1 MRVDCTM
8 PLPKSYTLSYK
19 SLGALLV
26 DNKVITQEQLNQAL
40 DRQREKGG
48 LLGDVI
54 VEMGLASEVQV
65 LGALAQQLNIP
76 HLTPDE
82 VIFID
87 PEVIRLVPDRIARQC
102 MAIPLSIRDNTLTVA
117 MVNPF
122 DIIAIDDLRTITKY
136 KINTAIISKSG
147 LETLLN
153 RFYGTGGP
161 ESSLEDVLKDVS
173 ETHLELK
180 RELDEER
187 EVNLERLREQVEEAP
202 IVKLVDYII
211 SNAINERASDIHIEP
226 QEKRLNIRYRIDG
239 VLHDIISPGK
249 ALQMAICSRI
259 KIMSNMDIAE
269 RRLPQD
275 GRFTIKQGEV
285 DLRVSTL
292 PTVFGEKVVMR
303 LLEKGALSLD
313 LDSLGFADDQ
323 LGIFRRYIKNP
334 HGMVLLTGPTGS
346 GKTTTLYSA
355 LTEIKSS
362 QTNIVTVEDPVEY
375 QIKGIYQ
382 VQANP
387 KIGLTFA
394 NGLRYILRQDPDIIM
409 VGEIRDLETA
419 EMAIRSALTGHLVFS
434 TLHTNDAVG
443 TIVRLINMGVEP
455 YLVCSS
461 LHLAVAQRLVRRICP
476 QCKESYKPSKEVL
489 RSLGIDGKPMQK
501 GLLFYHGK
509 GCRRCKDTGY
519 FGRTAI
525 CEMLEMKGL
534 VRNSIL
540 NGADIDG
547 IRQVAIEMGMTT
559 LRENG
564 LQKVRDG
571 ITTPEE
577 VLRATIEED

>member
-1 MRVDCTM
+1 MA
-8 PLPKSYTLSYK
+8 LPKSYTLSYK

-26 DNKVITQEQLNQAL
+26 DNKVITQEQLNKAL

-48 LLGDVI
+48 LLGDII

-65 LGALAQQLNIP
+65 LTALAQQLNIP

-82 VIFID
+82 IIFID
-87 PEVIRLVPDRIARQC
+87 PEVIRLVPERIARHC
-102 MAIPLSIRDNTLTVA
+102 MAIPLSIRENILTVA

-122 DIIAIDDLRTITKY
+122 DIIAIDDIRTITNH

-147 LETLLN
+147 LDTLLN
-153 RFYGTGGP
+153 RFYGTGGQ

-202 IVKLVDYII
+202 IVKLVDYVI

-226 QEKRLNIRYRIDG
+226 QEIRLSIRYRIDG
-239 VLHDIISPGK
+239 VLHDIISPAK
-249 ALQMAICSRI
+249 ALQMAIVSRI

-275 GRFTIKQGEV
+275 GRFTIKQGFREV

-303 LLEKGALSLD
+303 LLEKGSLSLD
-313 LDSLGFADDQ
+313 LDSLGFGEGQ
-323 LGIFRRYIKNP
+323 LQVFRGYISKP
-334 HGMVLLTGPTGS
+334 YGMVLLTGPTGS

-355 LTEIKSS
+355 LTEIKST

-394 NGLRYILRQDPDIIM
+394 NGLRHILRQDPDIIM

-443 TIVRLINMGVEP
+443 TILRLINMGVEP
-455 YLVCSS
+455 FLVCSS
-461 LHLAVAQRLVRRICP
+461 LNLALAQRLVRKICP
-476 QCKESYKPSKEVL
+476 SCKESYGPTKQVL
-489 RSLGIDGKPMQK
+489 RSLGIDGKPQED
-501 GLLFYHGK
+501 LVFHHGT

-519 FGRTAI
+519 YGRTAI
-525 CEMLEMKGL
+525 CEILEMKAP
-534 VRNSIL
+534 VRNAIL
-540 NGADIDG
+540 NGADIEG
-547 IRQVAIEMGMTT
+547 IRQVANEIGMTT
-559 LRENG
+559 LRESC
-564 LQKVRDG
+564 LQKVLDR

>member
-1 MRVDCTM
+1 MAIA
-8 PLPKSYTLSYK
+8 KSYTLSYK
-19 SLGALLV
+19 SLGSLLV
-26 DNKVITQEQLNQAL
+26 DNKVITQEQLNKAL

-65 LGALAQQLNIP
+65 LTALAQQLNIP
-76 HLTPDE
+76 HLTPE
-82 VIFID
+82 EIISID
-87 PEVIRLVPDRIARQC
+87 PEAIRLVPERIARQC

-117 MVNPF
+117 MMNPF
-122 DIIAIDDLRTITKY
+122 DIIAIDDLRTITNY

-153 RFYGTGGP
+153 QFYGTGGP

-239 VLHDIISPGK
+239 VLHDIISPAK
-249 ALQMAICSRI
+249 VLQMAIVSRI

-275 GRFTIKQGEV
+275 GRFTIKQGFREV

-303 LLEKGALSLD
+303 LLEKGSLSLD
-313 LDSLGFADDQ
+313 MDSLGFSDEQ
-323 LGIFRRYIKNP
+323 LTIFRRYITKP
-334 HGMVLLTGPTGS
+334 YGMVLLTGPTGS

-394 NGLRYILRQDPDIIM
+394 SGLRHILRQDPDIIM

-434 TLHTNDAVG
+434 TLHTNDAIG
-443 TIVRLINMGVEP
+443 TIVRLINMGVES

-461 LHLAVAQRLVRRICP
+461 LSLTVAQRLVRKICP
-476 QCKESYKPSKEVL
+476 HCKESYTPTKEVIQG
-489 RSLGIDGKPMQK
+489 LGMDGKAQK
-501 GLLFYHGK
+501 GMLFNRGK

-519 FGRTAI
+519 YGRTAI
-525 CEMLEMKGL
+525 CEVLEMKAPI
-534 VRNSIL
+534 RNAIL
-540 NGADIDG
+540 NGADIEM
-547 IRQVAIEMGMTT
+547 IRQAALKLGMST
-559 LRENG
+559 LRESG
-564 LQKVRDG
+564 LQKVEGG

>member
-1 MRVDCTM
+1 MT
-8 PLPKSYTLSYK
+8 KSYTLSYK

-26 DNKVITQEQLNQAL
+26 DNKVITQDHLNRAL

-48 LLGDVI
+48 LLGDII
-54 VEMGLASEVQV
+54 VEMGFASEAQV
-65 LGALAQQLNIP
+65 LSALAQQLNIQY
-76 HLTPDE
+76 LMPDE

-87 PEVIRLVPDRIARQC
+87 PEIIRLVPERMARQC
-102 MAIPLSIRDNTLTVA
+102 MAIPLSIQDSVLTVA

-122 DIIAIDDLRTITKY
+122 DIIAIDDLRTVTNH

-153 RFYGTGGP
+153 RFYGSRGP

-180 RELDEER
+180 SEMDEER

-239 VLHDIISPGK
+239 VLHDIIGPAK
-249 ALQMAICSRI
+249 ALQMAIVSRI

-275 GRFTIKQGEV
+275 GRFTIKQGFREV
-285 DLRVSTL
+285 DLRISTL

-313 LDSLGFADDQ
+313 MDNLGFADEQ
-323 LGIFRRYIKNP
+323 LKLFRRYIRNP
-334 HGMVLLTGPTGS
+334 HGMILLTGPTGS

-355 LTEIKSS
+355 LSEIKSS

-394 NGLRYILRQDPDIIM
+394 NGLRFILRQDPDIIM

-461 LHLAVAQRLVRRICP
+461 LTLAVAQRLVRKVCP
-476 QCKESYKPSKEVL
+476 YCKETYRPSKEL
-489 RSLGIDGKPMQK
+489 LQSLGMDGKPQK
-501 GLLFYHGK
+501 GLLFSQGK
-509 GCRRCKDTGY
+509 GCRKCKETGY

-525 CEMLEMKGL
+525 CEILELRGPI
-534 VRNSIL
+534 RNAIL
-540 NGADIDG
+540 NGADIEG
-547 IRQVAIEMGMTT
+547 IRQVSVGMGMST

-564 LQKVRDG
+564 LHKVQEG

-577 VLRATIEED
+577 VLRATIEQD

>member
-1 MRVDCTM
+1 MAS
-8 PLPKSYTLSYK
+8 PKSYTLSYK

-26 DNKVITQEQLNQAL
+26 ENKVITQEQIEKAL
-40 DRQREKGG
+40 DRQRKKGG
-48 LLGDVI
+48 LLGDII
-54 VEMGLASEVQV
+54 VEMGLASETQV
-65 LGALAQQLNIP
+65 LTALAQQLNIP
-76 HLTPDE
+76 HLTPDD
-82 VIFID
+82 VIID
-87 PEVIRLVPDRIARQC
+87 LETIRLVPERMARQR
-102 MAIPLSIRDNTLTVA
+102 MVIPISRDDNALTVA

-122 DIIAIDDLRTITKY
+122 DIIAIDDLRTITNL

-147 LETLLN
+147 LETLIN
-153 RFYGTGGP
+153 RFYGANGP

-180 RELDEER
+180 RELDDER

-226 QEKRLNIRYRIDG
+226 QEARLSIRYRIDG
-239 VLHDIISPGK
+239 VLHDIISPAK
-249 ALQMAICSRI
+249 PLQMAIVSRI

-275 GRFTIKQGEV
+275 GRFTIKQGFREV

-303 LLEKGALSLD
+303 LLEKGTLSLD
-313 LDSLGFADDQ
+313 IDSLGFGDSH
-323 LGIFRRYIKNP
+323 LRIFRDYISKP

-355 LTEIKSS
+355 LTEIKST

-461 LHLAVAQRLVRRICP
+461 LSLAVAQRLVRKICP
-476 QCKESYKPSKEVL
+476 HCKESYRPTKEMS
-489 RSLGIDGKPMQK
+489 RSLGIEGKPEK
-501 GLLFYHGK
+501 DLLFHRGK
-509 GCRRCKDTGY
+509 GCHKCKGTGHY
-519 FGRTAI
+519 GRTAI
-525 CEMLEMKGL
+525 CEMLEMKAQ
-534 VRNSIL
+534 VRNAIL
-540 NGADIDG
+540 NGADIEG
-547 IRQVAIEMGMTT
+547 MSNVAIELGMNT
-559 LRENG
+559 LRESG
-564 LQKVRDG
+564 LQKVKDG
-571 ITTPEE
+571 VTTPEE
-577 VLRATIEED
+577 VLRVTIEED

>member
-1 MRVDCTM
+1 MA
-8 PLPKSYTLSYK
+8 LPKSYTLSYK

-26 DNKVITQEQLNQAL
+26 ENKVISADQLDKAL

-54 VEMGLASEVQV
+54 VEMGLASETQV
-65 LGALAQQLNIP
+65 LTALAEQLNIP
-76 HLTPDE
+76 HLTPDD
-82 VIFID
+82 VVFID
-87 PEVIRLVPDRIARQC
+87 PEVIRLVPERMARQR
-102 MAIPLSIRDNTLTVA
+102 MVLPVSLDDTALTVA

-122 DIIAIDDLRTITKY
+122 DIIAIDDLRTITNF

-147 LETLLN
+147 LEALIN
-153 RFYGTGGP
+153 RFYGTEGR

-173 ETHLELK
+173 ETPLELK
-180 RELDEER
+180 SDFDEER

-202 IVKLVDYII
+202 IVKLVDYVI

-226 QEKRLNIRYRIDG
+226 QETRLSIRYRIDG
-239 VLHDIISPGK
+239 VLHDIITPAK
-249 ALQMAICSRI
+249 ALQMAIISRI
-259 KIMSNMDIAE
+259 KIMSNMNIAE

-275 GRFTIKQGEV
+275 GRFTIKQGFREV

-303 LLEKGALSLD
+303 LLEKGSLSLD
-313 LDSLGFADDQ
+313 MDSLGFPGDQ
-323 LGIFRRYIKNP
+323 LEIFRGYISKP

-375 QIKGIYQ
+375 QIGGVYQ

-394 NGLRYILRQDPDIIM
+394 NGLRHILRQDPDIIM

-461 LHLAVAQRLVRRICP
+461 LALAVAQRLVRKICSH
-476 QCKESYKPSKEVL
+476 CKESYKPTKEVL
-489 RSLGIDGKPMQK
+489 KSLGIDGKPEK
-501 GLLFYHGK
+501 DLLFHRGK
-509 GCRRCKDTGY
+509 GCNRCKATGY
-519 FGRTAI
+519 YGRTAI
-525 CEMLEMKGL
+525 CEMMEMKGP
-534 VRNSIL
+534 VRNAIL
-540 NGADIDG
+540 NGADIEGMRDAA
-547 IRQVAIEMGMTT
+547 REMGMTS

-564 LQKVRDG
+564 LQKVRNG

>member
-1 MRVDCTM
+1 MT
-8 PLPKSYTLSYK
+8 KSYTLSYK

-26 DNKVITQEQLNQAL
+26 DNKVITQDHLNRAL

-48 LLGDVI
+48 LLGDNI
-54 VEMGLASEVQV
+54 VEMGFASEAQV
-65 LGALAQQLNIP
+65 LSALAQQLNIQY
-76 HLTPDE
+76 LMPDE

-87 PEVIRLVPDRIARQC
+87 PEIIRLVPERMARQC
-102 MAIPLSIRDNTLTVA
+102 MAIPLSIQDSVLTVA

-122 DIIAIDDLRTITKY
+122 DIIAIDDLRTVTNH

-153 RFYGTGGP
+153 RFYGSRGP

-180 RELDEER
+180 SEMDEER

-239 VLHDIISPGK
+239 VLHDIIGPAK
-249 ALQMAICSRI
+249 ALQMAIVSRI

-275 GRFTIKQGEV
+275 GRFTIKQGFREV
-285 DLRVSTL
+285 DLRISTL

-313 LDSLGFADDQ
+313 MDNLGFADEQ
-323 LGIFRRYIKNP
+323 LKLFRRYIRNP
-334 HGMVLLTGPTGS
+334 HGMILLTGPTGS

-355 LTEIKSS
+355 LSEIKSS

-394 NGLRYILRQDPDIIM
+394 NGLRFILRQDPDIIM

-461 LHLAVAQRLVRRICP
+461 LTLAVAQRLIRKVCP
-476 QCKESYKPSKEVL
+476 YCKETYRPSKELL
-489 RSLGIDGKPMQK
+489 RSLGMDGKPQK
-501 GLLFYHGK
+501 GLLFSQGK
-509 GCRRCKDTGY
+509 GCRRCKETGY

-525 CEMLEMKGL
+525 CEILELKGPI
-534 VRNSIL
+534 RNAIL
-540 NGADIDG
+540 NGADIEG
-547 IRQVAIEMGMTT
+547 IRQISVTMGMST

-564 LQKVRDG
+564 LHKVQEG

>member
-1 MRVDCTM
+1 MAH
-8 PLPKSYTLSYK
+8 PKSYTLSYK
-19 SLGALLV
+19 SLGTLLV
-26 DNKVITQEQLNQAL
+26 ENKVITEEQLNKAL

-48 LLGDVI
+48 LLGDII
-54 VEMGLASEVQV
+54 VEMGLTSESQV
-65 LGALAQQLNIP
+65 LGALAQQLNIQ
-76 HLTPDE
+76 HLIADE
-82 VIFID
+82 VVVID
-87 PEVIRLVPDRIARQC
+87 PEVIRLVPERIARQC
-102 MAIPLSIRDNTLTVA
+102 MAIPISIKDNTLTVA

-122 DIIAIDDLRTITKY
+122 DIVTIDDLRTITDH

-153 RFYGTGGP
+153 RFYGTSGQ

-180 RELDEER
+180 REVDEER

-202 IVKLVDYII
+202 IVKLVDYVI
-211 SNAINERASDIHIEP
+211 SNAINERGSDIHIEP
-226 QEKRLNIRYRIDG
+226 QENRLSIRYRIDG
-239 VLHDIISPGK
+239 VLHDIISPAK
-249 ALQMAICSRI
+249 ALQMAIVSRI
-259 KIMSNMDIAE
+259 KIMANMDIAE

-275 GRFTIKQGEV
+275 GRFTIKQGFREV

-313 LDSLGFADDQ
+313 LDSLGFGGGQ
-323 LGIFRRYIKNP
+323 LEIFRRYITNP

-362 QTNIVTVEDPVEY
+362 RTNIVTVEDPVEY

-443 TIVRLINMGVEP
+443 TIVRLINMGLEP

-461 LHLAVAQRLVRRICP
+461 LSLTVAQRLVRKICP
-476 QCKESYKPSKEVL
+476 HCKESYRPTKEVL
-489 RSLGIDGKPMQK
+489 RSLGMDGEPQK

-509 GCRRCKDTGY
+509 GCRKCKDTNY
-519 FGRTAI
+519 YGRTAI
-525 CEMLEMKGL
+525 CEILEMKAP
-534 VRNSIL
+534 VRNAIL

-547 IRQVAIEMGMTT
+547 IRHVAHEMGMTT
-559 LRENG
+559 LRESG

-577 VLRATIEED
+577 VLKATIEED

>member
-1 MRVDCTM
+1 MAI
-8 PLPKSYTLSYK
+8 PKSYTLSYK

-26 DNKVITQEQLNQAL
+26 EDRVITQDQLNKAL
-40 DRQREKGG
+40 ERQRDKGG
-48 LLGDVI
+48 LLGDI
-54 VEMGLASEVQV
+54 IIEMGLASEGQV
-65 LGALAQQLNIP
+65 LSALARQLNIP

-82 VIFID
+82 VTFIE
-87 PEVIRLVPDRIARQC
+87 PEVLRLVPERMARKC
-102 MAIPLSIRDNTLTVA
+102 LAIPLQVEDNALTVG

-122 DIIAIDDLRTITKY
+122 DIIAIDDLRTITNY
-136 KINTAIISKSG
+136 KINTGIISKSG
-147 LETLLN
+147 LETLIN
-153 RFYGTGGP
+153 RFYGSSSH
-161 ESSLEDVLKDVS
+161 EASLEDVLKDVS

-202 IVKLVDYII
+202 IVKLVDYVI

-226 QEKRLNIRYRIDG
+226 QEARLSIRYRIDG
-239 VLHDIISPGK
+239 VLHDIITPAK
-249 ALQMAICSRI
+249 ALQMAIISRI
-259 KIMSNMDIAE
+259 KIMSNMNIAE

-275 GRFTIKQGEV
+275 GRFTIKQGYREV

-292 PTVFGEKVVMR
+292 PTFFGEKVVMR
-303 LLEKGALSLD
+303 LLEKGSLSLD
-313 LDSLGFADDQ
+313 MDSLGFAADQ
-323 LGIFRRYIKNP
+323 LEAFRQYISKP

-355 LTEIKSS
+355 LSEIKSS
-362 QTNIVTVEDPVEY
+362 RTNIVTVEDPVEY

-394 NGLRYILRQDPDIIM
+394 NGLRHILRQDPDIIM

-434 TLHTNDAVG
+434 TLHTNDSVG

-461 LHLAVAQRLVRRICP
+461 LSLAVAQRLVRKICP
-476 QCKESYKPSKEVL
+476 HCKESYNPTKQLL
-489 RSLGIDGKPMQK
+489 RSLGMDGKAQK
-501 GLLFYHGK
+501 DLVFHHGT
-509 GCRRCKDTGY
+509 GCHRCKETGY
-519 FGRTAI
+519 YGRTAI
-525 CEMLEMKGL
+525 CEILEMKTTI
-534 VRNSIL
+534 RNAVL
-540 NGADIDG
+540 NGADIEG
-547 IRQVAIEMGMTT
+547 MRQAAREIGMSG
-559 LRENG
+559 LRESG
-564 LQKVRDG
+564 LQKVRNG

>member
-1 MRVDCTM
+1 MAH
-8 PLPKSYTLSYK
+8 PKSYTLSYK

-26 DNKVITQEQLNQAL
+26 ENKVFTQEQLDKAL
-40 DRQREKGG
+40 DRQRKKGG
-48 LLGDVI
+48 LLGDI
-54 VEMGLASEVQV
+54 IIEMGLASEGQV
-65 LGALAQQLNIP
+65 LGALAQQLSIP

-82 VIFID
+82 VVFID
-87 PEVIRLVPDRIARQC
+87 PEVIRLVPERMARQS
-102 MAIPLSIRDNTLTVA
+102 MAIPVSIRDNTLTVA

-122 DIIAIDDLRTITKY
+122 DIIAIDDLRTITNY

-147 LETLLN
+147 LEALIN
-153 RFYGTGGP
+153 RFYGISDR
-161 ESSLEDVLKDVS
+161 ESNLEDVLKDVS

-180 RELDEER
+180 KEFDDER

-226 QEKRLNIRYRIDG
+226 QETRLSIRYRIDG
-239 VLHDIISPGK
+239 VLHDIISPAK
-249 ALQMAICSRI
+249 ALQMAIGSRI

-275 GRFTIKQGEV
+275 GRFTIKQGFREV

-292 PTVFGEKVVMR
+292 PTIFGEKVVMR
-303 LLEKGALSLD
+303 LLEKGSLSLD
-313 LDSLGFADDQ
+313 IHSLGFGDGQ
-323 LGIFRRYIKNP
+323 LEIFRSYISKP

-461 LHLAVAQRLVRRICP
+461 LSLAVAQRLVRKICP
-476 QCKESYKPSKEVL
+476 HCKESYKPTKEVL
-489 RSLGIDGKPMQK
+489 RSLGVDEKPQK
-501 GLLFYHGK
+501 NLLFHQGK
-509 GCRRCKDTGY
+509 GCHRCKGTGY
-519 FGRTAI
+519 YGRTAI
-525 CEMLEMKGL
+525 CEILEMKAP
-534 VRNSIL
+534 VRNAIL
-540 NGADIDG
+540 NGADIEG
-547 IRQVAIEMGMTT
+547 MRQVALELGMTT
-559 LRENG
+559 LREGG
-564 LQKVRDG
+564 LQRVRDG

>member
-1 MRVDCTM
+1 MA
-8 PLPKSYTLSYK
+8 LPKSYTLSYK

-26 DNKVITQEQLNQAL
+26 DNKVVTQEQLNQAL

-65 LGALAQQLNIP
+65 LAALAQQLNIP

-82 VIFID
+82 VVFID
-87 PEVIRLVPDRIARQC
+87 PEIIKLVPDRIARQC

-122 DIIAIDDLRTITKY
+122 DIIAIDDLRTITNY

-153 RFYGTGGP
+153 RFYGTSGP
-161 ESSLEDVLKDVS
+161 ESTLEDVLKDVS

-180 RELDEER
+180 KELDEER

-275 GRFTIKQGEV
+275 GRFTIKQGYREV

-303 LLEKGALSLD
+303 LLEKGSLSLD
-313 LDSLGFADDQ
+313 LDSLGFGDDQ
-323 LGIFRRYIKNP
+323 LGVFRRYIVNP

-461 LHLAVAQRLVRRICP
+461 LNLAVAQRLVRKICP
-476 QCKESYKPSKEVL
+476 QCKEAYKPSKEVL
-489 RSLGIDGKPMQK
+489 RSLGLDGKPMQK

-525 CEMLEMKGL
+525 CEMLEMKAL

>member
-1 MRVDCTM
+1 MT
-8 PLPKSYTLSYK
+8 KSYTLSYK

-26 DNKVITQEQLNQAL
+26 DNKVMTQEHLNRAL

-48 LLGDVI
+48 LLGDII
-54 VEMGLASEVQV
+54 VEMGFASESQV
-65 LGALAQQLNIP
+65 LTALAQQLNIQY
-76 HLTPDE
+76 LMPDE
-82 VIFID
+82 VIYID
-87 PEVIRLVPDRIARQC
+87 PEIIRLVPERIARQC
-102 MAIPLSIRDNTLTVA
+102 MAIPLSIQDSVLTVA

-122 DIIAIDDLRTITKY
+122 DIIAIDDLRTVTNHKV
-136 KINTAIISKSG
+136 NTAIISKSG

-153 RFYGTGGP
+153 RFYGTRGQ

-180 RELDEER
+180 SELDEER

-239 VLHDIISPGK
+239 VLHDIIGPAK
-249 ALQMAICSRI
+249 ALQMAIVSRI

-275 GRFTIKQGEV
+275 GRFTIKQGFREV
-285 DLRVSTL
+285 DLRISTL

-313 LDSLGFADDQ
+313 MNNLGFADEQ
-323 LGIFRRYIKNP
+323 LKLFRKYIVNP
-334 HGMVLLTGPTGS
+334 HGMILLTGPTGS

-355 LTEIKSS
+355 LSEIKSS

-443 TIVRLINMGVEP
+443 TIVRLINMGVES

-461 LHLAVAQRLVRRICP
+461 LTLAVAQRLVRKVCP
-476 QCKESYKPSKEVL
+476 YCKETYSPTKELL
-489 RSLGIDGKPMQK
+489 RSLRMDGKPQK
-501 GLLFYHGK
+501 GLLFSRGK

-519 FGRTAI
+519 YGRTAI
-525 CEMLEMKGL
+525 CEILELKAP
-534 VRNSIL
+534 VRNAIL
-540 NGADIDG
+540 NGADIEG
-547 IRQVAIEMGMTT
+547 MRQVSVGMGMTT
-559 LRENG
+559 LRESG
-564 LQKVRDG
+564 LQKVHEG

>member
-1 MRVDCTM
+1 MT
-8 PLPKSYTLSYK
+8 KSYTLSYK

-26 DNKVITQEQLNQAL
+26 DNNVITQDHLNRAL

-48 LLGDVI
+48 LLGDII
-54 VEMGLASEVQV
+54 VEMGFASEAQV
-65 LGALAQQLNIP
+65 LSALAQQLNIQY
-76 HLTPDE
+76 LMPDE

-87 PEVIRLVPDRIARQC
+87 PEIIRLVPERMARQC
-102 MAIPLSIRDNTLTVA
+102 MAIPLSIQDSVLTVA

-122 DIIAIDDLRTITKY
+122 DIIAIDDLRTVTNH

-153 RFYGTGGP
+153 RFYGSRGP

-180 RELDEER
+180 SEMDEER

-239 VLHDIISPGK
+239 VLHDIIGPAK
-249 ALQMAICSRI
+249 ALQMAIVSRI

-275 GRFTIKQGEV
+275 GRFTIKQGFREV
-285 DLRVSTL
+285 DLRISTL

-313 LDSLGFADDQ
+313 MDNLGFADEQ
-323 LGIFRRYIKNP
+323 LKLFRRYIRNP
-334 HGMVLLTGPTGS
+334 HGMILLTGPTGS

-355 LTEIKSS
+355 LSEIKSS

-394 NGLRYILRQDPDIIM
+394 NGLRFILRQDPDIIM

-461 LHLAVAQRLVRRICP
+461 LTLAVAQRLVRKVCP
-476 QCKESYKPSKEVL
+476 YCKETYRPSKEL
-489 RSLGIDGKPMQK
+489 LQSLGMDGKPQK
-501 GLLFYHGK
+501 GLLFSQGK
-509 GCRRCKDTGY
+509 GCRKCKETGY

-525 CEMLEMKGL
+525 CEILELRGPI
-534 VRNSIL
+534 RNAIL
-540 NGADIDG
+540 NGADIEG
-547 IRQVAIEMGMTT
+547 IRQVSVGMGMST

-564 LQKVRDG
+564 LHKVQEG

-577 VLRATIEED
+577 VLRATIEQD

>member
-1 MRVDCTM
+1 MA
-8 PLPKSYTLSYK
+8 LPKSYTLSYK

-26 DNKVITQEQLNQAL
+26 DNKVITQEQLNKAL
-40 DRQREKGG
+40 DRQRGKGG

-54 VEMGLASEVQV
+54 VEMGLATEVQV
-65 LGALAQQLNIP
+65 LTALAQQLNIP
-76 HLTPDE
+76 YLTPNE

-87 PEVIRLVPDRIARQC
+87 PEVIRLVPERIARVC

-122 DIIAIDDLRTITKY
+122 DIIAIDDIRTITNY

-153 RFYGTGGP
+153 RFYGTGGQD
-161 ESSLEDVLKDVS
+161 SSLEDVLKDVS

-180 RELDEER
+180 REHDEER

-226 QEKRLNIRYRIDG
+226 QEARLSIRYRIDG
-239 VLHDIISPGK
+239 VLHDIITPAK
-249 ALQMAICSRI
+249 ALQMAIGSRI

-275 GRFTIKQGEV
+275 GRFTIKQGFREV

-303 LLEKGALSLD
+303 LLEKGTLSLD
-313 LDSLGFADDQ
+313 MDSLGFSDNQ
-323 LGIFRRYIKNP
+323 LKLFRSYIQNP

-461 LHLAVAQRLVRRICP
+461 LSLAVAQRLVRKVCP
-476 QCKESYKPSKEVL
+476 HCKEPYTPTKELL
-489 RSLGIDGKPMQK
+489 RSLGMDGKPQK
-501 GLLFYHGK
+501 GLSFNRGK

-519 FGRTAI
+519 YGRTAI
-525 CEMLEMKGL
+525 CEMLEVKAP
-534 VRNSIL
+534 VRNAII
-540 NGADIDG
+540 NGADIEG
-547 IRQVAIEMGMTT
+547 IRHLAHELGMTT
-559 LRENG
+559 LRESG

-577 VLRATIEED
+577 VLKATIEED

>member
-1 MRVDCTM
+1 MAIA
-8 PLPKSYTLSYK
+8 KSYTLSYK
-19 SLGALLV
+19 SLGSLLV
-26 DNKVITQEQLNQAL
+26 DNKVITQEQLNKAL

-65 LGALAQQLNIP
+65 LTALAQQLNIP
-76 HLTPDE
+76 HLTPE
-82 VIFID
+82 EIISID
-87 PEVIRLVPDRIARQC
+87 PEAIRLVPERIARQC

-117 MVNPF
+117 MMNPF
-122 DIIAIDDLRTITKY
+122 DIIAIDDLRTITNY

-153 RFYGTGGP
+153 QFYGTGGP

-239 VLHDIISPGK
+239 VLHDIISPAK
-249 ALQMAICSRI
+249 VLQMAIVSRI

-275 GRFTIKQGEV
+275 GRFTIKQGFREV

-303 LLEKGALSLD
+303 LLEKGSLSLD
-313 LDSLGFADDQ
+313 MDSLGFSDEQ
-323 LGIFRRYIKNP
+323 LTIFRRYITKP

-394 NGLRYILRQDPDIIM
+394 SGLRHILRQDPDIIM

-434 TLHTNDAVG
+434 TLHTNDAIG
-443 TIVRLINMGVEP
+443 TIVRLINMGVES

-461 LHLAVAQRLVRRICP
+461 LSLTVAQRLVRKICP
-476 QCKESYKPSKEVL
+476 HCKESYTPTKEVIQG
-489 RSLGIDGKPMQK
+489 LGMDGKAQK
-501 GLLFYHGK
+501 GMLFNRGK

-519 FGRTAI
+519 YGRTAI
-525 CEMLEMKGL
+525 CEVLEMKAPI
-534 VRNSIL
+534 RNAIL
-540 NGADIDG
+540 NGADIEM
-547 IRQVAIEMGMTT
+547 IRQAALTLGMST
-559 LRENG
+559 LRESG
-564 LQKVRDG
+564 LKKVEGG

>member
-1 MRVDCTM
+1 MAS
-8 PLPKSYTLSYK
+8 PKSYTLSYK

-26 DNKVITQEQLNQAL
+26 ENKVITQEQLEKAL
-40 DRQREKGG
+40 DRQRKKGG
-48 LLGDVI
+48 LLGDII
-54 VEMGLASEVQV
+54 VEMGLTSEIQV
-65 LGALAQQLNIP
+65 LVALAQQLNIP

-87 PEVIRLVPDRIARQC
+87 PEVIRLVPERIARQR
-102 MAIPLSIRDNTLTVA
+102 MAIPLSLEDNNNLTVA

-122 DIIAIDDLRTITKY
+122 DIIAIDDLRTITNY
-136 KINTAIISKSG
+136 KINTAIISRSG
-147 LETLLN
+147 LEILIN
-153 RFYGTGGP
+153 RFYGASGV

-180 RELDEER
+180 KELDDER

-226 QEKRLNIRYRIDG
+226 QETRLSIRYRIDG
-239 VLHDIISPGK
+239 VLHDIISPAK
-249 ALQMAICSRI
+249 PLHMAIVSRI

-275 GRFTIKQGEV
+275 GRFTIKQGFREV

-292 PTVFGEKVVMR
+292 PTIFGEKVVMR
-303 LLEKGALSLD
+303 LLEKGSLSLD
-313 LDSLGFADDQ
+313 MDGLGFGSGQ
-323 LGIFRRYIKNP
+323 LEIFRNYISKP

-355 LTEIKSS
+355 LTEIKST

-461 LHLAVAQRLVRRICP
+461 LSLAVAQRLVRKICP
-476 QCKESYKPSKEVL
+476 HCKESYTPTKEML
-489 RSLGIDGKPMQK
+489 RSLRIDGKPQK
-501 GLLFYHGK
+501 GLLFQRGK
-509 GCRRCKDTGY
+509 GCHRCKGTGY
-519 FGRTAI
+519 YGRTAI
-525 CEMLEMKGL
+525 CEMLEMKAP
-534 VRNSIL
+534 VRNAIL
-540 NGADIDG
+540 NGADIEG
-547 IRQVAIEMGMTT
+547 MRQVATELGMTT
-559 LRENG
+559 LREGG
-564 LQKVRDG
+564 LQKVKDG

-577 VLRATIEED
+577 VLRVTIEEG

>member
-1 MRVDCTM
+1 MT
-8 PLPKSYTLSYK
+8 KSYTLSYK

-26 DNKVITQEQLNQAL
+26 DNKVITQEQLNKAL

-48 LLGDVI
+48 LLGDII
-54 VEMGLASEVQV
+54 VEMGFAQEMQV
-65 LGALAQQLNIP
+65 LTALAQQLNIQHLMP
-76 HLTPDE
+76 HE
-82 VIFID
+82 VTSID
-87 PEVIRLVPDRIARQC
+87 PEIIRLVPERMARQC
-102 MAIPLSIRDNTLTVA
+102 MAIPFSLQDSVLTVA

-122 DIIAIDDLRTITKY
+122 DIIAIDDLRTITNH
-136 KINTAIISKSG
+136 KINTAIISKTG

-153 RFYGTGGP
+153 RFYGSRGQ

-180 RELDEER
+180 SEFDEER

-226 QEKRLNIRYRIDG
+226 QEQRLNIRYRIDG
-239 VLHDIISPGK
+239 VLHDIIGPAK
-249 ALQMAICSRI
+249 ALQMAIVSRI

-275 GRFTIKQGEV
+275 GRFTIKQGFREV

-303 LLEKGALSLD
+303 LLEKGSLSLD
-313 LDSLGFADDQ
+313 MGSLGFADDQ
-323 LGIFRRYIKNP
+323 LKIFRKYIKNP

-394 NGLRYILRQDPDIIM
+394 NGLRHILRQDPDIIM

-455 YLVCSS
+455 FLVCSS
-461 LHLAVAQRLVRRICP
+461 LTLAVAQRLVRRVCP
-476 QCKESYKPSKEVL
+476 NCKETYSPGKELL
-489 RSLGIDGKPMQK
+489 RSLGVDSKPQK
-501 GLLFYHGK
+501 GLIFSRGK
-509 GCRRCKDTGY
+509 GCQRCKDTGY
-519 FGRTAI
+519 YGRTAI
-525 CEMLEMKGL
+525 CEILEMKAP
-534 VRNSIL
+534 VRNAIL
-540 NGADIDG
+540 NGADIEG
-547 IRQVAIEMGMTT
+547 IRQVSTGIGMTT
-559 LRENG
+559 LRESG
-564 LQKVRDG
+564 LQKVKEG

-577 VLRATIEED
+577 VLRATMEED

>member
-1 MRVDCTM
+1 MVS
-8 PLPKSYTLSYK
+8 PKSYTLSYK

-26 DNKVITQEQLNQAL
+26 ENKVTTQDQLDKAL
-40 DRQREKGG
+40 DRQRKKGG
-48 LLGDVI
+48 LLGDI
-54 VEMGLASEVQV
+54 IIEMGLASEIQV
-65 LGALAQQLNIP
+65 LEALAQQLNIP
-76 HLTPDE
+76 HLTPDK
-82 VIFID
+82 VVFID
-87 PEVIRLVPDRIARQC
+87 PEVIRLVPLRMARQS
-102 MAIPLSIRDNTLTVA
+102 MAIPLSIRDDTLTVA

-122 DIIAIDDLRTITKY
+122 DIIAIDDLRTITNY

-147 LETLLN
+147 LETLIN
-153 RFYGTGGP
+153 RFYGASAR

-173 ETHLELK
+173 ETQLELK
-180 RELDEER
+180 KELAEER
-187 EVNLERLREQVEEAP
+187 EINLERLREQVEEAP

-226 QEKRLNIRYRIDG
+226 QETRLNIRYRIDG
-239 VLHDIISPGK
+239 VLHDIISPAK
-249 ALQMAICSRI
+249 ALQMAIVSRI

-275 GRFTIKQGEV
+275 GRFTIKQGFREV

-292 PTVFGEKVVMR
+292 PTIFGEKVVMR
-303 LLEKGALSLD
+303 LLEKGSLSLD
-313 LDSLGFADDQ
+313 MDGLGFGDGQ
-323 LGIFRRYIKNP
+323 LEIFRGYISNP

-355 LTEIKSS
+355 LMEIKSS

-461 LHLAVAQRLVRRICP
+461 LSLAVAQRLVRKICP
-476 QCKESYKPSKEVL
+476 HCKESYRPTKEVL
-489 RSLGIDGKPMQK
+489 RGLGIDGKPQK
-501 GLLFYHGK
+501 DLLFHRGK
-509 GCRRCKDTGY
+509 GCHRCKNTGY
-519 FGRTAI
+519 YGRTAI
-525 CEMLEMKGL
+525 CEMLEMKVP
-534 VRNSIL
+534 VRNAIL
-540 NGADIDG
+540 NGADIEG
-547 IRQVAIEMGMTT
+547 MRQVALELGMTT
-559 LRENG
+559 LRESG
-564 LQKVRDG
+564 LRRVRDG

>member
-1 MRVDCTM
+1 MA
-8 PLPKSYTLSYK
+8 LPKSYTLSYK

-26 DNKVITQEQLNQAL
+26 DNKVITQEQLNKAL

-54 VEMGLASEVQV
+54 VEMGLTSEVQV
-65 LGALAQQLNIP
+65 LTALAQQLNIP
-76 HLTPDE
+76 HLTPDQ

-87 PEVIRLVPDRIARQC
+87 PEIIRLVPERIARQS

-122 DIIAIDDLRTITKY
+122 DIIAIDDLRTITNY
-136 KINTAIISKSG
+136 RINTAIISKSG

-153 RFYGTGGP
+153 RFYGTGAQD
-161 ESSLEDVLKDVS
+161 SSLEDVLKDVS

-180 RELDEER
+180 SELDEER

-226 QEKRLNIRYRIDG
+226 QEKRLSIRYRIDG
-239 VLHDIISPGK
+239 VLHDIISPAK

-275 GRFTIKQGEV
+275 GRFTIKQGFREV

-292 PTVFGEKVVMR
+292 PTVFGEKAVMR
-303 LLEKGALSLD
+303 LLEKGSLSLD
-313 LDSLGFADDQ
+313 MDSLGFADEQ
-323 LGIFRRYIKNP
+323 LKLFRRYITNP

-394 NGLRYILRQDPDIIM
+394 NGLRHILRQDPDIIM

-434 TLHTNDAVG
+434 TLHTNDAIG

-461 LHLAVAQRLVRRICP
+461 LTLAVAQRLVRRICP
-476 QCKESYKPSKEVL
+476 HCKESYKPTKELL
-489 RSLGIDGKPMQK
+489 RNFGMDGKPQK
-501 GLLFYHGK
+501 SLLFNRSK

-519 FGRTAI
+519 YGRTAI
-525 CEMLEMKGL
+525 CEILEMKAP
-534 VRNSIL
+534 VRNAIL
-540 NGADIDG
+540 NGADIEG
-547 IRQVAIEMGMTT
+547 IRQAALELGMTT

-564 LQKVRDG
+564 LQKVKDG

>member
-1 MRVDCTM
+1 MAF
-8 PLPKSYTLSYK
+8 PKSYTLSYK

-26 DNKVITQEQLNQAL
+26 DNKVVTQEQLNQAL

-65 LGALAQQLNIP
+65 LAALAQQLNIP

-82 VIFID
+82 VVFID
-87 PEVIRLVPDRIARQC
+87 PEIIKLVPDRIARKC

-122 DIIAIDDLRTITKY
+122 DIIAIDDLRTITNY

-147 LETLLN
+147 LESLLN

-161 ESSLEDVLKDVS
+161 ESTLEDVLKDVS

-275 GRFTIKQGEV
+275 GRFTIKQGYREV

-303 LLEKGALSLD
+303 LLEKGSLSLD
-313 LDSLGFADDQ
+313 LDSLGFGDDQ
-323 LGIFRRYIKNP
+323 LGIFRRYIMNP

-461 LHLAVAQRLVRRICP
+461 LHLAVAQRLVRKICP
-476 QCKESYKPSKEVL
+476 QCKESYKPTKEVL
-489 RSLGIDGKPMQK
+489 RSLGIDGKPMEK

-525 CEMLEMKGL
+525 CEMLEMKAL

>member
-1 MRVDCTM
+1 MA
-8 PLPKSYTLSYK
+8 LPKSYTLSYK

-26 DNKVITQEQLNQAL
+26 DSKVITQEELNQAL

-54 VEMGLASEVQV
+54 LEMGLASEVQV

-180 RELDEER
+180 SELDEER

-249 ALQMAICSRI
+249 ALQMAICSRL

-275 GRFTIKQGEV
+275 GRFTIRQGFREV

-303 LLEKGALSLD
+303 LLEKGSLSLD
-313 LDSLGFADDQ
+313 LDSLGFGDDQ
-323 LGIFRRYIKNP
+323 LEIFRRYITNP

-476 QCKESYKPSKEVL
+476 QCKESYKPTKEVL

-519 FGRTAI
+519 YGRTAI
-525 CEMLEMKGL
+525 CEMLEIKGL

>member
-1 MRVDCTM
+1 MA
-8 PLPKSYTLSYK
+8 LPKSYTLSYK

-26 DNKVITQEQLNQAL
+26 ENKVISQEQLNKAL
-40 DRQREKGG
+40 DRQRDKGG
-48 LLGDVI
+48 LLGDII
-54 VEMGLASEVQV
+54 VEMGLATEVQV
-65 LGALAQQLNIP
+65 LTALAQQLNIP
-76 HLTPDE
+76 YLTPDE

-87 PEVIRLVPDRIARQC
+87 PEVLRLVPERMARQC
-102 MAIPLSIRDNTLTVA
+102 MSIPLSIQDNVLTVA

-122 DIIAIDDLRTITKY
+122 DIISIDDLRTITNHR
-136 KINTAIISKSG
+136 INTAIISKSG
-147 LETLLN
+147 LDALLN
-153 RFYGTGGP
+153 RFYGARGH

-180 RELDEER
+180 SEFDEER
-187 EVNLERLREQVEEAP
+187 EVNLDRLREQVEEAP

-211 SNAINERASDIHIEP
+211 SNAMNERASDIHIEP
-226 QEKRLNIRYRIDG
+226 QESRLNIRYRIDG
-239 VLHDIISPGK
+239 VLHDIITPAK
-249 ALQMAICSRI
+249 ALQMAIVSRI

-275 GRFTIKQGEV
+275 GRFTIKQGFREV
-285 DLRVSTL
+285 DLRISTL

-303 LLEKGALSLD
+303 LLEKGSLSLD
-313 LDSLGFADDQ
+313 MDSLGFAGEQ
-323 LGIFRRYIKNP
+323 LSVFRGYISKP

-394 NGLRYILRQDPDIIM
+394 NGLRHILRQDPDIIM
-409 VGEIRDLETA
+409 VGEVRDLETA

-443 TIVRLINMGVEP
+443 SIIRLINMGVEP

-461 LHLAVAQRLVRRICP
+461 LTLAVAQRLVRKVCP
-476 QCKESYKPSKEVL
+476 HCKESYKPSKEL
-489 RSLGIDGKPMQK
+489 LGSLGIEAKAQK
-501 GLLFYHGK
+501 DLLFYHGK
-509 GCRRCKDTGY
+509 GCHRCKDTGY
-519 FGRTAI
+519 YGRTAI
-525 CEMLEMKGL
+525 SEMLEMRAP
-534 VRNSIL
+534 VRTAIL

-547 IRQVAIEMGMTT
+547 IRQVAISMGMTT

-564 LQKVRDG
+564 LKKVRDG

-577 VLRATIEED
+577 VLRATMEED

>member
-1 MRVDCTM
+1 MAS
-8 PLPKSYTLSYK
+8 PKSYTLSYK
-19 SLGALLV
+19 SLGSLLV
-26 DNKVITQEQLNQAL
+26 ENKVITQEQIEKAL
-40 DRQREKGG
+40 DRQRKKGG
-48 LLGDVI
+48 LLGDII
-54 VEMGLASEVQV
+54 VEMGLASETQV
-65 LGALAQQLNIP
+65 LTALAQQLNIP
-76 HLTPDE
+76 HLTPDD
-82 VIFID
+82 VIID
-87 PEVIRLVPDRIARQC
+87 PEIIRLVPERMARQR
-102 MAIPLSIRDNTLTVA
+102 MVIPISLDDNALTVA

-122 DIIAIDDLRTITKY
+122 DIIAIDDLRTITNL

-147 LETLLN
+147 LETLIN
-153 RFYGTGGP
+153 RFYGANGP

-180 RELDEER
+180 RELDDER

-226 QEKRLNIRYRIDG
+226 QEARLSIRYRIDG
-239 VLHDIISPGK
+239 VLHDIISPAK
-249 ALQMAICSRI
+249 PLQMAIVSRI

-275 GRFTIKQGEV
+275 GRFTIKQGFREV

-313 LDSLGFADDQ
+313 IDSLGFGDSQ
-323 LGIFRRYIKNP
+323 LRIFRDYISKP

-355 LTEIKSS
+355 LTEIKST

-461 LHLAVAQRLVRRICP
+461 LSLAVAQRLVRKICP
-476 QCKESYKPSKEVL
+476 HCKESYRPTKEMS
-489 RSLGIDGKPMQK
+489 RSLGIEGKPEK
-501 GLLFYHGK
+501 DLLFHRGK
-509 GCRRCKDTGY
+509 GCHRCKGTGHY
-519 FGRTAI
+519 GRTAI
-525 CEMLEMKGL
+525 CEMLEMKAQ
-534 VRNSIL
+534 VRNTIL
-540 NGADIDG
+540 NGADIEG
-547 IRQVAIEMGMTT
+547 MSNVAIELGMTT
-559 LRENG
+559 LRESG
-564 LQKVRDG
+564 LQKVKDG
-571 ITTPEE
+571 VTTPEE
-577 VLRATIEED
+577 VLRVTIEED

>member
-1 MRVDCTM
+1 MT
-8 PLPKSYTLSYK
+8 KSYTLSYK

-26 DNKVITQEQLNQAL
+26 DNKVMTQEHLNRAL

-48 LLGDVI
+48 LLGDII
-54 VEMGLASEVQV
+54 VEMGFASESQV
-65 LGALAQQLNIP
+65 LTALAQQLNIQY
-76 HLTPDE
+76 LMPDE
-82 VIFID
+82 VIYID
-87 PEVIRLVPDRIARQC
+87 PEIIRLVPERIARQC
-102 MAIPLSIRDNTLTVA
+102 MAIPLSIQDSVLTVA

-122 DIIAIDDLRTITKY
+122 DIIAIDDLRTVTNHKV
-136 KINTAIISKSG
+136 NTAIISKSG

-153 RFYGTGGP
+153 RFYGTRGQ

-180 RELDEER
+180 SELDEER

-239 VLHDIISPGK
+239 VLHDIIGPAK
-249 ALQMAICSRI
+249 ALQMAIVSRI

-275 GRFTIKQGEV
+275 GRFTIKQGFREV
-285 DLRVSTL
+285 DLRISTL

-313 LDSLGFADDQ
+313 MNNLGFADEQ
-323 LGIFRRYIKNP
+323 LKLFRKYIVNP
-334 HGMVLLTGPTGS
+334 HGMILLTGPTGS

-355 LTEIKSS
+355 LSEIKSS

-461 LHLAVAQRLVRRICP
+461 LTLAVAQRLVRKVCP
-476 QCKESYKPSKEVL
+476 HCKETYSPTKELL
-489 RSLGIDGKPMQK
+489 RSLGMDGKPHK
-501 GLLFYHGK
+501 GLLFSRGK

-519 FGRTAI
+519 YGRTAI
-525 CEMLEMKGL
+525 CEILELKAP
-534 VRNSIL
+534 VRNAIL
-540 NGADIDG
+540 NGADIEG
-547 IRQVAIEMGMTT
+547 MRQVSVGMGMTT
-559 LRENG
+559 LRESG
-564 LQKVRDG
+564 LQKVQEG